1 MSSHQ
6 FLFYCAGATA
16 ESPSVEFRGDE
27 HHHVARVLRSD
38 PGDILLVTNGSGLVL
53 ECRVTRVGDG
63 STSADV
69 VAVRSREREPRGL
82 LLALA
87 IMRRDRFE
95 QAFEQCVEL
104 GITACVPFSARGS
117 KAGEFGS
124 RSTARLRR
132 IAVSAIKQSFRA
144 WLPVVLPAATFETLV
159 DRARATPHVIVGAVD
174 GPPLRPCAGGGDV
187 LAIVG
192 PEAGLTAEEC
202 AALEGAGA
210 VFASVSTHRLR
221 SETAAVALV
230 SALRRDN

>member
-1 MSSHQ
+1 
-6 FLFYCAGATA
+6 
-16 ESPSVEFRGDE
+16 VEFRGDE
-27 HHHVARVLRSD
+27 HQHVARVLRSN
-38 PGDILLVTNGSGLVL
+38 PGDTLLVTNGGGVVL
-53 ECRVTRVGDG
+53 ECRVTRIGDG

-104 GITACVPFSARGS
+104 GITACVPFAARGS
-117 KAGEFGS
+117 KPGEFAPHCA
-124 RSTARLRR
+124 ARLRR

-144 WLPVVLPAATFETLV
+144 WLPVVFPAVTFDALLERV
-159 DRARATPHVIVGAVD
+159 RAMPHVIVGAAEA
-174 GPPLRPCAGGGDV
+174 PPLLPCAGGGDV

-202 AALEGAGA
+202 AALRATGA
-210 VFASVSTHRLR
+210 VFASVSKYRLR

-230 SALRRDN
+230 SALKRDN